1 MVLNYSASFRSIFK
15 LLVFLIFKA
24 HAAGV
29 RKGRTEPDS
38 LGRKLHLCVSTCEK
52 GPIRDLIKTLQK
64 LKTLCDPQAWHGAI
78 VYWFI
83 AEALCLLF

>member
-1 MVLNYSASFRSIFK
+1 MVLNYSACFRSIFK

-24 HAAGV
+24 HAAGI
-29 RKGRTEPDS
+29 RKGRTEPDLLS
-38 LGRKLHLCVSTCEK
+38 RKLRLCGSTEK
-52 GPIRDLIKTLQK
+52 GPIRDLIKTLHK